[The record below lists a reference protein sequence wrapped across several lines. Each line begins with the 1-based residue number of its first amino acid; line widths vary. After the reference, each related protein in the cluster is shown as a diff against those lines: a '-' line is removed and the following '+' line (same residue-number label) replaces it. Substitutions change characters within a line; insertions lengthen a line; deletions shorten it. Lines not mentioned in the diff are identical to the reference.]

1 MSRSTAG
8 ATHSPSAVTASWHR
22 NQAALVVAS
31 FVGFT
36 GFTLVMPF
44 LALHFQALGE
54 TDVGRVAVWTG
65 VTLGVTPLVAAL
77 CAPLWGR
84 VGDRFGNKI
93 LIQRSLASFVVVMG
107 LMAVATQSWQLF
119 ALRAV
124 QGLVAGYGALA
135 IAMAARSAP
144 REKMAAAIGWVQTAQ
159 RVAPAF
165 GPVVGGLLS
174 PIVGLRNTFL
184 VAAAVY
190 GLAFVL
196 FTYLYKEPLRP
207 VVALQR
213 QAPVA
218 FSNILAFENFL
229 LLMIVI
235 FGLQVVDR
243 SLGPVMLLHLEALGY
258 DSVAATRLVGL
269 LFSLLALSGAAGNQ
283 LAAAALAQ
291 ATARIVITGATLL
304 AATALAWFASTDEQ
318 WALIV
323 AISIVG
329 AGLGVATTSAF
340 TAAGSVI
347 PVEAHGASFGFLT
360 GASLIGS
367 AMGAMIAGL
376 VAAQGI
382 RVVFVAGVV
391 VLAGLAFVVRRV
403 MADSGRLEPVAP
415 VDEY

>member
-1 MSRSTAG
+1 VSGGIAG
-8 ATHSPSAVTASWHR
+8 ATHSTSAVTASWHR
-22 NQAALVVAS
+22 NQAALMVAS

-54 TDVGRVAVWTG
+54 TDVGTVAAWTG

-93 LIQRSLASFVVVMG
+93 LIQRSLASFVLVMG

-119 ALRAV
+119 ALRAL

-144 REKMAAAIGWVQTAQ
+144 REKMATAIGWVQTAQ

-174 PIVGLRNTFL
+174 PVVGLRNTFL
-184 VAAAVY
+184 VAALVY
-190 GLAFVL
+190 ALAFVL
-196 FTYLYKEPLRP
+196 FSYLYREPP
-207 VVALQR
+207 TPAVAHKGT
-213 QAPVA
+213 APVA
-218 FSNILAFENFL
+218 FSNILSFENFL

-235 FGLQVVDR
+235 FGLQMVDR
-243 SLGPVMLLHLEALGY
+243 SLAPVMLLHLEALGY
-258 DSVAATRLVGL
+258 DTTAATRLVGV

-283 LAAAALAQ
+283 LAAAALAR
-291 ATARIVITGATLL
+291 ASARVVIT
-304 AATALAWFASTDEQ
+304 AAALVAAAALAWFAFTADQ
-318 WALIV
+318 WALI
-323 AISIVG
+323 ATISVVG
-329 AGLGVATTSAF
+329 ACLGVATTAAF
-340 TAAGSVI
+340 TAAGTVI
-347 PVEAHGASFGFLT
+347 PIEAHGASFGFLT

-367 AMGAMIAGL
+367 AAGAMIAGL
-376 VAAQGI
+376 VAAQSM

-415 VDEY
+415 MDEY

>member
-1 MSRSTAG
+1 MSIASA
-8 ATHSPSAVTASWHR
+8 AHASSAVTTSWHR
-22 NQAALVVAS
+22 NQAALMVAS

-54 TDVGRVAVWTG
+54 TEVGTVAVWTG
-65 VTLGVTPLVAAL
+65 LTLGVTPLVAAL

-93 LIQRSLASFVVVMG
+93 LVQRSLASFVLVMG

-144 REKMAAAIGWVQTAQ
+144 REKMATAIGWVQTAQ

-174 PIVGLRNTFL
+174 PVVGLRNTFL
-184 VAAAVY
+184 VAALVY

-196 FTYLYKEPLRP
+196 FSYLYREPP
-207 VVALQR
+207 SPAVKSAGT
-213 QAPVA
+213 APVA

-235 FGLQVVDR
+235 FGLQMVDR
-243 SLGPVMLLHLEALGY
+243 SLAPVLLLHLEVLGY
-258 DSVAATRLVGL
+258 DTTAATRLVGL

-283 LAAAALAQ
+283 LAAAALAR
-291 ATARIVITGATLL
+291 ATARGVITATALI
-304 AATALAWFASTDEQ
+304 AAAALAWFASTDDQ
-318 WALIV
+318 WALIA
-323 AISIVG
+323 AICVVG
-329 AGLGVATTSAF
+329 ASLGVATTAAL
-340 TAAGSVI
+340 TAAGTVI

-367 AMGAMIAGL
+367 AAGAMIAGL
-376 VAAQGI
+376 VAAQSM